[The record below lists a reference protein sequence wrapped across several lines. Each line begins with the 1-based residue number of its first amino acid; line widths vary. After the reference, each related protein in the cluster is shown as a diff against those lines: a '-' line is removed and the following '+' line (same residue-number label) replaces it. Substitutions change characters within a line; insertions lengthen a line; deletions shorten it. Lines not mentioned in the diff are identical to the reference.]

1 MAVEAGV
8 ILKGFTGG
16 QFSGPAGAQLQIT
29 NWNEVMKIINSL
41 DKTYAK
47 ELRRNFREI
56 AKPIQ
61 TEVRKAIPS
70 KARPPL
76 SNMRQVHFGRLAWG
90 STHGAGAKPS
100 KSVIIQTPSTRTRR
114 ARSFETYSIAR
125 LQILSPATVLF
136 DMAGRR
142 NYSKGRKGKTPVY
155 DYMYTIN
162 GVKVPGKRQHT
173 VVPGA
178 FARGLNEARGALQ
191 FRASRII
198 WPAAERG
205 LPLARFRVD
214 KLITV
219 TNLKVNE
226 LLRSK

>member
-29 NWNEVMKIINSL
+29 NWNEVMKVINSL

-76 SNMRQVHFGRLAWG
+76 RNMRQVHFGRLAWG

-114 ARSFETYSIAR
+114 ARSFDTYSIAR
-125 LQILSPATVLF
+125 LQILSPATVLT

-142 NYSKGRKGKTPVY
+142 DYIKGRKGLTPEY

-162 GVKVPGKRQHT
+162 GVKVPGKRRHR

-178 FARGLNEARGALQ
+178 FGKGLQSARGMSQ
-191 FRASRII
+191 YKASRMI
-198 WPAAERG
+198 WPAAEKG